1 MHVWVHREGCISCGQ
16 CEETCPQVF
25 AIMEDGLADVKQQP
39 DEDLEDL
46 AQAAAD
52 GCPVAVIHT
61 NV

>member
-1 MHVWVHREGCISCGQ
+1 MHVWIDREGCISCGQ

-25 AIMEDGLADVKQQP
+25 AIMEDGLADVTQQP

-52 GCPVAVIHT
+52 GWPGAVIHT
-61 NV
+61 NG

>member
-1 MHVWVHREGCISCGQ
+1 MHVWVDREGCISCGQ

-39 DEDLEDL
+39 VEDL